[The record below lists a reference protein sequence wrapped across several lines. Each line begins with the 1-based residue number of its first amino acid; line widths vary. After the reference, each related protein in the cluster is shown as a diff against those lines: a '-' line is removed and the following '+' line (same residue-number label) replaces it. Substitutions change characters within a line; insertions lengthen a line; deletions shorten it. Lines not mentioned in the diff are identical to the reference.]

1 MRNATIL
8 TGFLGSGKT
17 TLLNRLLRHP
27 AFARSAV
34 LVNEFGQVGIDNEL
48 LRYSTERV
56 AVLSNGCVCC
66 AVREDVEETVRLLV
80 DQESSG
86 ELPAFEHLF
95 METSGLADPARL
107 IQTFSA
113 SPVLR
118 SRFALRGVVA
128 TVDAVLGA
136 ATLSRFPE
144 AARQVALADRVLLTK
159 TDLLDAGD
167 TVEPLLRQI
176 RAVNPGAS
184 ASVVQ
189 ADVLSDV
196 QLNGLLGLENPAP
209 RDAAENFLRGSASEG
224 RLRPAHL
231 LDTGIS
237 SFSVVL
243 SEALDWTAFG
253 VWLTWL
259 LHRHGASVLRVKG
272 LLRVEQCEGPVA
284 FHCVQHMVYPPQ
296 HLERWPD
303 DKRESRLVFIVKDL
317 DCARV
322 ERSLRAFNG
331 LAAVVA
337 EEGRD
342 WARHKDI
349 GAGTTVR
356 GRPVRRPSTPRWLR

>member
-56 AVLSNGCVCC
+56 AVLPNGCVCC
-66 AVREDVEETVRLLV
+66 AVREDIEETVRLLIE
-80 DQESSG
+80 QESAG
-86 ELPAFEHLF
+86 RLPPFEHLF
-95 METSGLADPARL
+95 IETSGLADPARL

-118 SRFALRGVVA
+118 SRFALRSVVA
-128 TVDAVLGA
+128 TVDAMLGA

-144 AARQVALADRVLLTK
+144 AARQVALADKVLLTK
-159 TDLLDAGD
+159 TDLLDAGN
-167 TVEPLLRQI
+167 TAEPLLRQI
-176 RAVNPGAS
+176 RAVNPQAG
-184 ASVVQ
+184 
-189 ADVLSDV
+189 ADVLQPDFLSEAQMDC
-196 QLNGLLGLENPAP
+196 LLGQDEPAR
-209 RDAAENFLRGSASEG
+209 RDPAENFLRGSANDG

-243 SEALDWTAFG
+243 SEAVDWTAFG

-272 LLRVEQCEGPVA
+272 LLRVAQCEGPVA

-303 DKRESRLVFIVKDL
+303 DKRESRLVFIVQDL

-322 ERSLRAFNG
+322 ERSLRAFTG
-331 LAAVVA
+331 LAFAVA
-337 EEGRD
+337 GEGRE